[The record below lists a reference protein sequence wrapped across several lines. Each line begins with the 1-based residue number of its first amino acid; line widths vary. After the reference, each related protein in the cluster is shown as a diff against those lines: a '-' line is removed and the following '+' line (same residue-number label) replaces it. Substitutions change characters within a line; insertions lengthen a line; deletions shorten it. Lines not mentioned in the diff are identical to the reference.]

1 MQSSSQYYSDY
12 LSHKADVMKC
22 DQDMRTLAGIKNS
35 LSGDFSDRQNRVN
48 GEIDELK
55 EALNRAVRY
64 DPKFQTIASE
74 GEAQKEKDTSAD
86 SKLNDAVINLENE
99 IADLN
104 NKRSMADQQANQSYQ
119 DFLTAQREEH
129 EAWLNSLRN
138 RW

>member
-22 DQDMRTLAGIKNS
+22 DQDMRTLTGIKNS
-35 LSGDFSDRQNRVN
+35 LSGDFSV
-48 GEIDELK
+48 
-55 EALNRAVRY
+55 
-64 DPKFQTIASE
+64 
-74 GEAQKEKDTSAD
+74 D